1 MQIYKA
7 HKNRQSLDAAVLSET
22 GASSV
27 AGDCGET
34 PGKYVE
40 SHVDGEVGCSTDAV
54 QQQ

>member
-7 HKNRQSLDAAVLSET
+7 HKNRQSLDAAVLSKT

-27 AGDCGET
+27 TGGT
-34 PGKYVE
+34 TGKYVQ

>member
-7 HKNRQSLDAAVLSET
+7 HENRESLGAAVLSKT

-27 AGDCGET
+27 TDGT
-34 PGKYVE
+34 PGKYVQG
-40 SHVDGEVGCSTDAV
+40 HVDGKVGCSTDAV

>member
-1 MQIYKA
+1 MQIYEALK
-7 HKNRQSLDAAVLSET
+7 KQTVIIGAAVLSKT

-27 AGDCGET
+27 TGGT

-40 SHVDGEVGCSTDAV
+40 SHVDGKAGCSTDAV